1 MEFVLEGL
9 HQCSLL
15 AKDEIAGGKVF
26 RDMFEDMVRGLK
38 KPGDRPRP
46 PRAPRG
52 PQGKGS

>member
-1 MEFVLEGL
+1 
-9 HQCSLL
+9 LL

-46 PRAPRG
+46 PRRPQGPQG
-52 PQGKGS
+52 PQGKGE